1 MSLSLPLYKREVQD
15 PDNKPL
21 RSKDHNGVLGAFDS
35 INHPARDGYRA
46 NSHTCDSRM
55 MYTVRARDVPCED
68 PSQCPYGPKAHSH
81 SFYEYSKVDKKKV
94 KCGDRA
100 EQVWRANQKRLLAEK
115 QEGEFADEARPGSSS
130 DQNELIR
137 LFAKPNTAKKGDDPK
152 LRESG
157 GESSIKSTA
166 EPEKLSGP
174 VTFGPSQCSLP
185 ESMIRGP
192 PLIPS
197 PYLSAGGWTFP
208 RPQAEA
214 EKKDKEREQV
224 MREAEKVRVE
234 MTTPIMK
241 QSQEDEP
248 QQEKTQ
254 KEPEEEA
261 EAKKQMWRQINE
273 NTARK
278 QAKEQE
284 SQARKVGEENALK
297 TGKQRLTDQQR
308 HWEELRNRVL
318 VKELRLNGTLLRNT
332 AQETGEHILN
342 LANKHVQYYEL
353 KVKHERK
360 EREDH
365 VLKLKQEREQRAEYI
380 IKLKQEQE
388 QRAEYIVKL
397 KQEWE
402 RRAEHVV
409 LRQQQKL
416 ERELEIG
423 QQHELELEKKQREA
437 LRRQKQFERELE
449 IGQQSELERQKK
461 QREEELQRQEH
472 QAKQRQQQQQQ
483 EERALKLKKF
493 YEDEK
498 KTMEQQRREELQRQE
513 EQTKERQREE
523 YELQMKQR
531 EEQQLRQKQQEQR
544 QQEQQE
550 HELRQKQR
558 QEIIIKQQQRQEAI
572 HRSRLELQALQSGV
586 RQREAELVQKQRQEL
601 EFKQEQQRQLKQQQA
616 EKEAKKKQ
624 TEASDGKP
632 GSSKPM
638 YNPEQGYA
646 DMIETIKNWQLS
658 ATKGIQCI
666 SEELGRI
673 SATAAKAE
681 ELAELDSV
689 STEVRVENETVA
701 KSAEASK
708 ATEAEADAER
718 EIPPFS
724 LGSPLSPVIDP
735 RNWSHP
741 DANQSRRMVYRLV
754 KKEDDIPTFDVVS
767 YEDAKDPAD
776 EFLITESVNCQN
788 GKDCKMCNCRN
799 SRQEPSQAGIK
810 RALPLEFF
818 DDDFVLI

>member
-21 RSKDHNGVLGAFDS
+21 RRVITASSVRSTQSTTPPGLATVKEASGSGVSLPSDKSHNLNAG
-35 INHPARDGYRA
+35 A

-81 SFYEYSKVDKKKV
+81 SVYKYSKVDKKKV

-115 QEGEFADEARPGSSS
+115 QEGEVADEARPGSSS
-130 DQNELIR
+130 DQHELIR
-137 LFAKPNTAKKGDDPK
+137 LFAKPNKAKEGNGSK
-152 LRESG
+152 LQERN
-157 GESSIKSTA
+157 GESPIKSTA
-166 EPEKLSGP
+166 EPEKLSEP
-174 VTFGPSQCSLP
+174 ITFGPSQCSLP
-185 ESMIRGP
+185 EYMIKGT
-192 PLIPS
+192 PLIPL

-208 RPQAEA
+208 RPHAEA
-214 EKKDKEREQV
+214 EKKEKEREKV
-224 MREAEKVRVE
+224 VREAEKVRVE
-234 MTTPIMK
+234 MATPIMK
-241 QSQEDEP
+241 QSQEDQP

-254 KEPEEEA
+254 KDPEEEA

-273 NTARK
+273 NTTSK
-278 QAKEQE
+278 QTREQE
-284 SQARKVGEENALK
+284 SQASKVGEENALK
-297 TGKQRLTDQQR
+297 TRTQRLTDQQR

-318 VKELRLNGTLLRNT
+318 REELRLKGTLVRNT
-332 AQETGEHILN
+332 AQETEEHILS
-342 LANKHVQYYEL
+342 LANEHVQYYEL
-353 KVKHERK
+353 KVKQERK

-365 VLKLKQEREQRAEYI
+365 IL
-380 IKLKQEQE
+380 
-388 QRAEYIVKL
+388 KL

-409 LRQQQKL
+409 LRQQQQV

-423 QQHELELEKKQREA
+423 QQHELELEEKQRD
-437 LRRQKQFERELE
+437 K
-449 IGQQSELERQKK
+449 
-461 QREEELQRQEH
+461 ELQRQED
-472 QAKQRQQQQQQ
+472 QANQRQREESQLKQKQRQQHHQQ
-483 EERALKLKKF
+483 EERALTLKKF

-498 KTMEQQRREELQRQE
+498 KRMEQQRREELQRQE
-513 EQTKERQREE
+513 ARERQREE

-531 EEQQLRQKQQEQR
+531 EEQQ
-544 QQEQQE
+544 QEQQV

-558 QEIIIKQQQRQEAI
+558 QEIILKQQQRHEAI
-572 HRSRLELQALQSGV
+572 QKSKLELEALQSGV
-586 RQREAELVQKQRQEL
+586 RQREAELAQKQRQEL
-601 EFKQEQQRQLKQQQA
+601 EFKQEQQRQQQLQLKQQA
-616 EKEAKKKQ
+616 EKEAEKKQ

-632 GSSKPM
+632 GSSKPT

-646 DMIETIKNWQLS
+646 DIIETIKNWQLS

-681 ELAELDSV
+681 ELAELGSV
-689 STEVRVENETVA
+689 SAEVRTENETVA
-701 KSAEASK
+701 ESAEASK
-708 ATEAEADAER
+708 APEAEADAER

-741 DANQSRRMVYRLV
+741 DADQSRRMVYRLV
-754 KKEDDIPTFDVVS
+754 KKEDDVPTFDVVS

-776 EFLITESVNCQN
+776 EFLTTESVNCQN
-788 GKDCKMCNCRN
+788 GKDCKMCNCRI